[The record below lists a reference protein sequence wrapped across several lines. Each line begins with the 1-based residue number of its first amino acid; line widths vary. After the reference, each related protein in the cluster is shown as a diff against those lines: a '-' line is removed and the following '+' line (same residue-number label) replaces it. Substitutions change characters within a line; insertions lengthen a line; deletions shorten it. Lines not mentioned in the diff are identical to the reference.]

1 MSGSSST
8 VAQHRVWASSGTTY
22 NSLPTGYR
30 PILVLSETNIKTL
43 WEKANTNAQAALGI
57 AKTVGK
63 IALRA
68 APGVTTLALGVT
80 APISAV
86 FDMVID
92 GKAAL
97 STSRHIDN
105 LVETELEKCSCGYC
119 EEMVQYV
126 LGKKGSKLIRRGTRA
141 ATGIISGGTLITIGE
156 KLKGMYKMAKGTRGV
171 NREAHAVVL
180 WVTAKNGC
188 QCAQDITAELVGSPS
203 TMIATLNSYEGMIV
217 LKEKMGSK

>member
-22 NSLPTGYR
+22 NTLPAGYR
-30 PILVLSETNIKTL
+30 PVLVLSEANIRML
-43 WEKANTNAQAALGI
+43 WEKANTDLQSALGI

-63 IALRA
+63 MALRA

-80 APISAV
+80 APIGAV

-92 GKAAL
+92 GRAAL
-97 STSRHIDN
+97 STSRHLDR

-119 EEMVQYV
+119 EEMVQYI

-141 ATGIISGGTLITIGE
+141 LTGVISGGTLITIGE
-156 KLKGMYKMAKGTRGV
+156 KLKGMYKMARGTRGV

-188 QCAQDITAELVGSPS
+188 PCAQDITAELVGTPAA
-203 TMIATLNSYEGMIV
+203 MIATLNSYSGMIV

>member
-1 MSGSSST
+1 MSGT
-8 VAQHRVWASSGTTY
+8 VAQSRVWASSGTTY
-22 NSLPTGYR
+22 NSLPQGYR
-30 PILVLSETNIKTL
+30 PILVLNETNIRML
-43 WEKANTNAQAALGI
+43 WEKANTNTHAAIGL

-63 IALRA
+63 VALRA

-80 APISAV
+80 APIGAV

-97 STSRHIDN
+97 STSRHIDK
-105 LVETELEKCSCGYC
+105 LVEAELEKCSCGYC
-119 EEMVQYV
+119 DEMVTYI

-188 QCAQDITAELVGSPS
+188 ACAQDIAAELVDSPS
-203 TMIATLNSYEGMIV
+203 AMIAALNSYEGMIV

>member
-8 VAQHRVWASSGTTY
+8 VAQQRVWASSGTTY
-22 NSLPTGYR
+22 NSLPKGYR
-30 PILVLSETNIKTL
+30 PILVPSEANIRML

-63 IALRA
+63 MALRA
-68 APGVTTLALGVT
+68 APGATTLALGVT
-80 APISAV
+80 APIGAV

-97 STSRHIDN
+97 STSRHIDK
-105 LVETELEKCSCGYC
+105 LVETELGKCSCGYC
-119 EEMVQYV
+119 EEMVEYV
-126 LGKKGSKLIRRGTRA
+126 LRKKGSKLIRRGTRA

-156 KLKGMYKMAKGTRGV
+156 KLKGMYKMAMGTRGV

-203 TMIATLNSYEGMIV
+203 TMIATLNNYEG
-217 LKEKMGSK
+217 

>member
-1 MSGSSST
+1 MSGTGS
-8 VAQHRVWASSGTTY
+8 VVQQRVWASSGTTY
-22 NSLPTGYR
+22 NSLPAGYR
-30 PILVLSETNIKTL
+30 PILVLSEANIRML
-43 WEKANTNAQAALGI
+43 WEKANTDLQSALGI
-57 AKTVGK
+57 AKTIGK
-63 IALRA
+63 MALRA
-68 APGVTTLALGVT
+68 APGVTTMALGVA
-80 APISAV
+80 APVGAL

-97 STSRHIDN
+97 STSRHIDK

-119 EEMVQYV
+119 EEMVMYI

-188 QCAQDITAELVGSPS
+188 PCAQDITAELVGTPS
-203 TMIATLNSYEGMIV
+203 GMIATLNCYQGMIV

>member
-1 MSGSSST
+1 MSGT
-8 VAQHRVWASSGTTY
+8 VAQTRVWASSGTTY
-22 NSLPTGYR
+22 NSLPMGYR
-30 PILVLSETNIKTL
+30 PILVLSEANIRML
-43 WEKANTNAQAALGI
+43 WEKANTNAQSALGI

-63 IALRA
+63 MALRA

-80 APISAV
+80 APIGAV

-97 STSRHIDN
+97 STSRHIDR

-119 EEMVQYV
+119 EEMVEYV

-141 ATGIISGGTLITIGE
+141 VTGVISGGTLITIGE

-180 WVTAKNGC
+180 WVIAKNGC
-188 QCAQDITAELVGSPS
+188 PCAQDITAELVGSPS
-203 TMIATLNSYEGMIV
+203 AMIATLNSYEGMIV

>member
-1 MSGSSST
+1 MSGS
-8 VAQHRVWASSGTTY
+8 VAQTRVWASAGKTY
-22 NSLPTGYR
+22 NDLPRGYR
-30 PILVLSETNIKTL
+30 PILVLSETNIRML
-43 WEKANTNAQAALGI
+43 WDRANTDYQSAIGI

-63 IALRA
+63 MALRGAPSA
-68 APGVTTLALGVT
+68 ATFALGVT
-80 APISAV
+80 APIGAV

-97 STSRHIDN
+97 STSRHIDK
-105 LVETELEKCSCGYC
+105 LLECDLEKCSCGYC
-119 EEMVQYV
+119 DEMVRYV

-188 QCAQDITAELVGSPS
+188 PCAQDIVAELVGTPS
-203 TMIATLNSYEGMIV
+203 AMILTLVRYEGMIV